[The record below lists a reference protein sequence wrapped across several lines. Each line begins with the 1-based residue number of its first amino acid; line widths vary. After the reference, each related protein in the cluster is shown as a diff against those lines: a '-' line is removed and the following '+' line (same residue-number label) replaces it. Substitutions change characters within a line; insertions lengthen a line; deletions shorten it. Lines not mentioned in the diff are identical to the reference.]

1 MGSIA
6 QIMFYPPKPN
16 ADYSSKALEEAA
28 QVLSR
33 LPGAKAGYR
42 GVLVE
47 DEGIHCVVVEFK
59 DKASFENRTK
69 AVGMQSA
76 GEAFKAIVNMEHGLE
91 PFLGFATFKHDT
103 KEAMTANVTEFRFFS
118 LPDKNA
124 MEEVVIQ
131 KIIGDTNVDEHPAVT
146 VGKAKG
152 VSMGYMWWL
161 KPDMAA
167 MGCTTCFTGV
177 FGYDSVEDYWRW
189 RDAPEH
195 AEVINGGKDFMKE
208 LGMKPVDMFG
218 KRRAMFEGSGII
230 HVKFKTTF

>member
-1 MGSIA
+1 MGSVA
-6 QIMFYPPKPN
+6 QIMFYPPKSN
-16 ADYSSKALEEAA
+16 AVDSSKALEGAA

-33 LPGAKAGYR
+33 VPGAKAAYH

-47 DEGIHCVVVEFK
+47 DEEIHC
-59 DKASFENRTK
+59 
-69 AVGMQSA
+69 SA
-76 GEAFKAIVNMEHGLE
+76 GAAFKETVNMEHGVE

-103 KEAMTANVTEFRFFS
+103 AEALTANVTEFRFYS

-124 MEEVVIQ
+124 TEEVVMQ
-131 KIIGDTNVDEHPAVT
+131 KIIGNAKVDEQPAVT

-161 KPDMAA
+161 KPDLAD
-167 MGCTTCFTGV
+167 MGSTTCFSGI

-189 RDAPEH
+189 KDMPEH
-195 AEVINGGKDFMKE
+195 VEAIKGTKGFMNE

-230 HVKFKTTF
+230 HVKFKKTF